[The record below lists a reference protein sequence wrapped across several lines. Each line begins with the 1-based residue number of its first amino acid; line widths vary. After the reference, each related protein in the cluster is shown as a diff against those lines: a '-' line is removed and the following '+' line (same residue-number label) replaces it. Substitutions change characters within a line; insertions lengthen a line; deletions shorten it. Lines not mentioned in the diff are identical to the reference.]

1 LSKAALITGGAKRIG
16 RQIALYLANQGF
28 DIAVHYNRSVKD
40 AEQVAEEIRS
50 MGRECSI
57 FQADLTGREQVV
69 KLADDVFE
77 KFSEISLL
85 INNASLFERAGF
97 LQTDEALF
105 EKLFSANFR
114 APFLLMQKFGRHAN
128 DKNIRLQIINILD
141 AKISRN
147 HTPYFWYSLTK
158 KSLAD
163 LTLMAAKA
171 LGPNVRVNGIS
182 PGLILPSKDSGEEG
196 FLRMK
201 ENIPLKMTGNPDY
214 ITHAIGFL
222 LDNPFVT
229 GEILFIDGG
238 EHLGL

>member
-1 LSKAALITGGAKRIG
+1 LPEAALVTGGAKRIG
-16 RQIALYLANQGF
+16 RYIALYLAGRGF
-28 DIAVHYNRSVKD
+28 DIAVHYNRSEQD
-40 AEQVAEEIRS
+40 ARKVSEEIRS
-50 MGRECSI
+50 MGRKCKI
-57 FQADLTGREQVV
+57 FQADLTKREQVTR
-69 KLADDVFE
+69 LADDVFSTFPE
-77 KFSEISLL
+77 STLL

-105 EKLFSANFR
+105 EKLFSANFK
-114 APFLLMQKFGRHAN
+114 APFLLMQKFGRHSADN
-128 DKNIRLQIINILD
+128 SIKLHIINILD
-141 AKISRN
+141 TKISRN

-171 LGPNVRVNGIS
+171 LGPDVRVNGIS

-201 ENIPLKMTGNPDY
+201 ENLPLKMTGNPDY